1 MLFFITHL
9 VAAILIWIVL
19 LTGLIVAI
27 YTSIYSDLTIR
38 FNQLVLFAAVGDTLI
53 GAALMKLFI
62 DLPIM

>member
-1 MLFFITHL
+1 MLFFITHC
-9 VAAILIWIVL
+9 VAAIFIWTVL

-27 YTSIYSDLTIR
+27 YTSICSDLAVR

-62 DLPIM
+62 DLPLM

>member
-9 VAAILIWIVL
+9 VAAIFIWIVL
-19 LTGLIVAI
+19 LTGLIVTI

-38 FNQLVLFAAVGDTLI
+38 FNRLVLFAAVGDTLI
-53 GAALMKLFI
+53 GAVLMKLFI

>member
-19 LTGLIVAI
+19 LAGLIVTI
-27 YTSIYSDLTIR
+27 YTSICSDLTIR

-53 GAALMKLFI
+53 GAVLMKIFI

>member
-9 VAAILIWIVL
+9 VAAIFIWIVL

-27 YTSIYSDLTIR
+27 YTSIYSDLTVR
-38 FNQLVLFAAVGDTLI
+38 FNRLVLFAAIGDTLI
-53 GAALMKLFI
+53 GAVLMKIFI

>member
-9 VAAILIWIVL
+9 VAAIFIWIVL

-27 YTSIYSDLTIR
+27 YTSIYSDLTVR
-38 FNQLVLFAAVGDTLI
+38 LNRLVLFAAIGDTLI
-53 GAALMKLFI
+53 GAVLMKIFI